1 MNLRRVTTALAT
13 TAAAALVA
21 LSVPASAF
29 AAEGALTVNGVT
41 YENPSG
47 CYPVDW
53 FPSSVSNDTDAIAE
67 VHSGP
72 GCTGQVEWLVY
83 PGETYRTETA
93 QSVFI
98 L

>member
-1 MNLRRVTTALAT
+1 MNLRRITTALGT
-13 TAAAALVA
+13 MAAAALVA
-21 LSVPASAF
+21 LSVPTSAF
-29 AAEGALTVNGVT
+29 AAEGILTVNGVS

-53 FPSSVSNDTDAIAE
+53 FPSSVTNNTNAIAE
-67 VHSGP
+67 VRSGP
-72 GCTGQVEWLVY
+72 GCTGQVQWLVY
-83 PGETYRTETA
+83 PGETYNTETA